1 MEVKEPIVNDK
12 SSFNFLTSIWLVP
25 FIALI
30 IGGWLVYEHFSK
42 LGPKIRI
49 EFKKSYGL
57 VAGQSEIKFRD
68 VAVGKV
74 TQIEI
79 NENKEGVIVY
89 ARMNKDVE
97 PFLNETTKFWIVK
110 PEVGYSGVK
119 GLETI
124 LSGTYINM
132 VAKKG
137 KKRVTNFVGLDHEYV
152 EIGDDSYYALE
163 STYPITLNKGS
174 AVYYKGKQVGEITTL
189 DLDSISKNI
198 VILIRVYK
206 DYASLINSST
216 KFWVQSLVDLKVNN
230 NSLEFN
236 IAPLP
241 TLIMGGISF
250 ETSFDKNY
258 SKGYSKIFKLYRSEG
273 DTKSIR
279 VGLSKPQIKRFVFK
293 FQGDV
298 SSIDPDADIMYKG
311 FKVGELK
318 KLKIIYNKDIR
329 DFEAKCLG
337 EIDFANFSTTKD
349 DGFKNFKELA
359 KRGIV
364 AKLTKSNF
372 LLNRASIILTE
383 DNSTKFE
390 WIKDK
395 EFNAYIFPSKGL
407 ESDDLMGTLR
417 NIAKKIEQL
426 DFKKSLDSLNSLLDK
441 SSSVI
446 DKSKA
451 PIDNLNRLLISS
463 NRVIKKLDKL
473 ISSKEFKNINSNLN
487 KTLIEFKKTLKSTK
501 NMINGYSNNSLF
513 GDKLDATLKELHK
526 ATTQTNKLLFK
537 LNKKPN
543 ALIFGD

>member
-1 MEVKEPIVNDK
+1 MEIKEPLINKK
-12 SSFNFLTSIWLVP
+12 SSFNFFTSIWLVP

-42 LGPKIRI
+42 LGPEIRI

-57 VAGQSEIKFRD
+57 VAGQSVVKFRD

-74 TQIEI
+74 TKIEI
-79 NENKEGVIVY
+79 NDKKDGVIVY

-97 PFLNETTKFWIVK
+97 PFLNETTKLWIVK

-119 GLETI
+119 GLDTI

-137 KKRVTNFVGLDHEYV
+137 KKRVTKFIGLDHEYV

-163 STYPITLNKGS
+163 CSFSTSVKKGTPI
-174 AVYYKGKQVGEITTL
+174 YYKGKQVGEINTQ
-189 DLDSISKNI
+189 DLDPTTKNI
-198 VILIRVYK
+198 IIVIKIYK
-206 DYASLINSST
+206 KYASLVNSST
-216 KFWVQSLVDLKVNN
+216 KFWVQSLVDLKLDNN
-230 NSLEFN
+230 RIEFN

-241 TLIMGGISF
+241 TLIMSAISF
-250 ETSFDKNY
+250 ETSFDKKY
-258 SKGYSKIFKLYRSEG
+258 DRGFSKIYKLYRSVA
-273 DTKSIR
+273 DAKNRR
-279 VGLSKPQIKRFVFK
+279 VGLSKPQIKKFVFE

-298 SSIDPDADIMYKG
+298 SSIESDADIIYKG
-311 FKVGELK
+311 FKIGELK
-318 KLKIIYNKDIR
+318 KLKIIYNKELR
-329 DFEAKCLG
+329 NFEAKCLG

-364 AKLTKSNF
+364 AKLEKSNL

-390 WIKDK
+390 WVKDK
-395 EFNAYIFPSKGL
+395 EFNAYIFPTKDLENVGL
-407 ESDDLMGTLR
+407 MATLR
-417 NIAKKIEQL
+417 RIAKKIEEL
-426 DFKKSLDSLNSLLDK
+426 DLQKSVNSVNALL
-441 SSSVI
+441 

-451 PIDNLNRLLISS
+451 PLD
-463 NRVIKKLDKL
+463 KLDKL
-473 ISSKEFKNINSNLN
+473 LANSNKTIKSIQKIVSSKDFKSISKNLN
-487 KTLIEFKKTLKSTK
+487 NSLREFTKVLNSTK
-501 NMINGYSNNSLF
+501 KVLNSTKKMVEGYDSNSLF
-513 GDKLDATLKELHK
+513 GDKLDATLKELHN
-526 ATTQTNKLLFK
+526 TTKQTNRLLHK